1 MLAKE
6 NKNIVTAMVTRTG
19 GAVLALVTTAKALA
33 EFAILL
39 LIAQGIVFFISFGR
53 HEANPIY
60 RFLRFLT
67 SPVVRVARS
76 IAPRFVVDQHVPA
89 MALILLIWLWVGLK
103 FAQIHYRGMLLMQ
116 GA

>member
-1 MLAKE
+1 M
-6 NKNIVTAMVTRTG
+6 
-19 GAVLALVTTAKALA
+19 LALVTTAKALA

-39 LIAQGIVFFISFGR
+39 LLARGVVFVISFGR
-53 HEANPIY
+53 HEVNPIY

-67 SPVVRVARS
+67 SPVVRVARA

-89 MALILLIWLWVGLK
+89 MALILLFWIWVGLK
-103 FAQIHYRGMLLMQ
+103 FAQIPYQGMLLMR

>member
-1 MLAKE
+1 
-6 NKNIVTAMVTRTG
+6 
-19 GAVLALVTTAKALA
+19 VLALVTTAKALA

-39 LIAQGIVFFISFGR
+39 LLARGGVFVISFGR
-53 HEANPIY
+53 HELNPIY

-67 SPVVRVARS
+67 SPVVRVARA

-89 MALILLIWLWVGLK
+89 MALILLFWIWVGLK
-103 FAQIHYRGMLLMQ
+103 FAQIHYQGMLLMR